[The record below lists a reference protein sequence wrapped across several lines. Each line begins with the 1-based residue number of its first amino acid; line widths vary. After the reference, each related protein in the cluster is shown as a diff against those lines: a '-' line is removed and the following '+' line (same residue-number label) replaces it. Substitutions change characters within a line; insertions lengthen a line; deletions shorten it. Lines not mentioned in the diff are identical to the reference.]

1 MHRPENAL
9 LHKLPPAARQQ
20 LLDHCEPFELV
31 LSAEL
36 SVRGKPLQHAHF
48 PIEGF
53 LSLVI
58 DVDSHPP
65 LEVGMVGAEA
75 MLGSELILGLVATP
89 WRALV
94 QGAGSSWRIGA
105 QQLRAQ
111 IDAIPELEALLQA
124 CLLTRLHQQTLAAA
138 CQRYHQIAPR
148 LARWLLMMQDRS
160 HSECFHVTQEFM
172 ALMLGVR
179 RVGVTE
185 AAGHFQDAGLIAY
198 HRGELTVLNRKALE
212 AEACSCYAADK
223 AIYQRLLR
231 PRVG

>member
-9 LHKLPPAARQQ
+9 LHQLSPAARQK

-36 SVRGKPLQHAHF
+36 SERGKPLAYAHF
-48 PIEGF
+48 PTEGF

-75 MLGSELILGLVATP
+75 MLGSELILGVAATP

-105 QQLRAQ
+105 LELRSQTA
-111 IDAIPELEALLQA
+111 AIPALAKLLQA
-124 CLLTRLHQQTLAAA
+124 CLLARLHQQTLAAA
-138 CQRYHQIAPR
+138 CQRYHLIAPR
-148 LARWLLMMQDRS
+148 LARWLLMSQDRAR
-160 HSECFHVTQEFM
+160 SESFHVTQEFM

-185 AAGHFQDAGLIAY
+185 AASHFQDNGLIAY

-212 AEACSCYAADK
+212 TEACSCYAADK
-223 AIYQRLLR
+223 QIYHRLIKASH
-231 PRVG
+231 